1 MGKQWKQWLTLLWGT
16 PKSLQMVTAAMK
28 LKDTCSLEEKLWPT
42 WIAYSKAET
51 LLCQR
56 SLSSQSYGFSD
67 SHIWMWELDYEESW
81 VLNNGCFWTVVLEKT
96 LESPLDYKEI
106 KPVNPKEISS
116 EYSLERLML
125 KLKLQ
130 YFGHLMWRGDSFIGK
145 DPDAG
150 KIEGRKWRGWQ
161 RMRLFGGI
169 TDWMD
174 MSLSKLWE
182 SRSQRGGHDWVTEW
196 NSTEVDCKEI
206 KPVNLNG
213 NQSWIF
219 IGRTDTEIE
228 TPILWPPDARAD
240 SEKTLM
246 LGKIEDRRR
255 RGRQRMRWLDGITNS
270 VDLFWASSG
279 SWWWTR
285 NPGVPQS
292 KGSQRVG
299 HNWVTELNC
308 SSAFLVILRVFPISQ
323 PFTPEIVRE
332 SVF

>member
-1 MGKQWKQWLTLLWGT
+1 MGKRWKEWEILFSWA

-51 LLCQR
+51 LLCQW

-67 SHIWMWELDYEESW
+67 SHVWMWELDYEESW

-150 KIEGRKWRGWQ
+150 KYWRQEMKGMTEDEIVWWHH
-161 RMRLFGGI
+161 RLNGHEFEQTLGVEV
-169 TDWMD
+169 TKRWTRLSDWM
-174 MSLSKLWE
+174 
-182 SRSQRGGHDWVTEW
+182 
-196 NSTEVDCKEI
+196 
-206 KPVNLNG
+206 
-213 NQSWIF
+213 
-219 IGRTDTEIE
+219 
-228 TPILWPPDARAD
+228 
-240 SEKTLM
+240 
-246 LGKIEDRRR
+246 
-255 RGRQRMRWLDGITNS
+255 
-270 VDLFWASSG
+270 
-279 SWWWTR
+279 
-285 NPGVPQS
+285 
-292 KGSQRVG
+292 
-299 HNWVTELNC
+299 ELNW
-308 SSAFLVILRVFPISQ
+308 SGLQGDQTSQ
-323 PFTPEIVRE
+323 
-332 SVF
+332 S